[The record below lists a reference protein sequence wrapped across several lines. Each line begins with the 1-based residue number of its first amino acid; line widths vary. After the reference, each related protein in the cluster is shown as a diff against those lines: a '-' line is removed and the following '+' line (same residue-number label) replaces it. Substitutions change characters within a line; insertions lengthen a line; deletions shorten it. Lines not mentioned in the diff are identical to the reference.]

1 MDSNALV
8 CKIVAAFREL
18 EQELLQQDENQRP
31 KGDKQW
37 TQTVLTTLCKLG
49 RRLGYTTWNEWLY
62 DASWRHSDTSNRLIS
77 VPMVAESEWGNLE
90 AIEYDFQKLLL
101 ARSAVLR
108 VMVYDAKKADD
119 GAERLCE
126 HVGAFNGARGDTYL
140 LIAFVGDISETR
152 WFEFSEIIAQG
163 PGNPPIL
170 QTL

>member
-1 MDSNALV
+1 MGQL
-8 CKIVAAFREL
+8 
-18 EQELLQQDENQRP
+18 
-31 KGDKQW
+31 KQS
-37 TQTVLTTLCKLG
+37 V
-49 RRLGYTTWNEWLY
+49 RL
-62 DASWRHSDTSNRLIS
+62 
-77 VPMVAESEWGNLE
+77 PE
-90 AIEYDFQKLLL
+90 AML

-163 PGNPPIL
+163 PGNFYSKRYNRWMRDSNPLLP
-170 QTL
+170 